1 MAMKWRFCLL
11 AIIAAAVVGGL
22 MPHGAVNGTETAAT
36 EIVQA
41 GESPL
46 SVPISCF
53 DATCGKGTPAA
64 PAPSPGVALVVAVV
78 GGLAALALIPS
89 IIRRRRL
96 QAAVLPAG
104 IRDPL
109 FHPPQFS

>member
-1 MAMKWRFCLL
+1 MAVRWRICLL
-11 AIIAAAVVGGL
+11 AIIAATVVGGV
-22 MPHGAVNGTETAAT
+22 MPHGAISGTEAAAT
-36 EIVQA
+36 QIVQV

-64 PAPSPGVALVVAVV
+64 PAPSPGVALATVV
-78 GGLAALALIPS
+78 GGLAALALTAS